1 MNGFLYQTYHDYKP
15 MGLKFIISVVGEK
28 ILYIE
33 YKYDD
38 KSAKF
43 DISYQGYFF
52 SNTLRLCK
60 VD

>member
-1 MNGFLYQTYHDYKP
+1 MNGYLHQTYCDYKP
-15 MGLKFIISVVGEK
+15 TGLKFIISVVGEK

-33 YKYDD
+33 YRFDD